1 MSDKKKAVIR
11 DAQET
16 LRIES
21 EAIQDL
27 IPHVDEDFF
36 NCVQHVLDAGG
47 RIIITGIGKS
57 ALIGQKIAATLNSTG
72 TPSFFMHAADAIHG
86 DLGMIQ
92 KEDTVMCIS
101 KSGNTPEIKVLL
113 PFIRNFGNYIIGLTG
128 NKQSELAQF
137 ADFLLYCGV
146 KEEAD
151 PNNLAPTASST
162 AQLAMGDALAVA
174 LMKYR
179 GFSPEDFAAFHP
191 GGSLGKQLYLK
202 AGDLAAGNLAP
213 SVSLDTDIHQI
224 ILEISSNRLGATAV
238 VDEAMQLLG
247 IITDGDLRR
256 MLEKERNY
264 QDFKARDV
272 YSSNP
277 LSMSDDELAVKALTI
292 MRSHS
297 ISQLPILDKEG
308 LYSGMIH
315 LHDLIKE
322 GLI

>member
-1 MSDKKKAVIR
+1 MSDKKKAVIN
-11 DAQET
+11 DARET

-21 EAIQDL
+21 EAIQNL
-27 IPHVDEDFF
+27 IPHLDEDFY
-36 NCVQHVLDAGG
+36 NCIQHVLATGG
-47 RIIITGIGKS
+47 RVIITGIGKS

-101 KSGNTPEIKVLL
+101 KSGKTPEIKALL
-113 PFIRNFGNYIIGLTG
+113 PFIRNFGNQIIALTG
-128 NKQSELAQF
+128 NKQSDLAHF

-162 AQLAMGDALAVA
+162 AQLAMGDAFAVS

-202 AGDLAAGNLAP
+202 AGDLAAGNQAP
-213 SVSLDTDIHQI
+213 QVSLDTDIHQI
-224 ILEISSNRLGATAV
+224 ILEISSNRLGATAIV
-238 VDEAMQLLG
+238 NEAQQLLG

-256 MLEKERNY
+256 MLENARDY
-264 QDFKARDV
+264 QHFKARDV
-272 YSSNP
+272 YSSSP
-277 LSMSDDELAVKALTI
+277 LSIAHDELAVKALGI
-292 MRSHS
+292 MRSNS
-297 ISQLPILDKEG
+297 ISQLPVLDSEG

-315 LHDLIKE
+315 LHDLIRE